1 MLVDFI
7 NSSLR
12 PVKCN
17 GAPVLGYRN
26 TVGNTLLHQLIVN
39 LILEEA

>member
-1 MLVDFI
+1 MLVDFN

-17 GAPVLGYRN
+17 EAPVLGYRN
-26 TVGNTLLHQLIVN
+26 TVGNTLLHSVGADC
-39 LILEEA
+39 ESDS